1 MDALLQNIMDAGHAN
16 ALLVI
21 RASDL
26 TNFADYLVEQTRRI
40 VEAEYKDQYFTVKE
54 LASTLHVTPTT
65 IYNMA
70 RLGKL
75 KPVKVGKRTVF
86 SRTAVND
93 AISRGLLGKY
103 MHKY

>member
-1 MDALLQNIMDAGHAN
+1 MDAALQNIIATGHAN

-21 RASDL
+21 RACDL
-26 TNFADYLVEQTRRI
+26 TDFADYLVEQTRRM
-40 VEAEYKDQYFTVKE
+40 VEAEYKDQYLTVKE

-70 RLGKL
+70 RQGKL

-93 AISRGLLGKY
+93 AIARGLLGKY
-103 MHKY
+103 VHKY